1 MDLQDKLFSM
11 LKKDALRHN
20 PNVDIVKLHKSGGVV
35 SRSTKYRKKI
45 QSIRIRVSPSFSF
58 LFSKFPFTNAL
69 PVGMSSYEE

>member
-45 QSIRIRVSPSFSF
+45 QSIRVSPSFLF